1 MKSIIALAT
10 GLTLLAG
17 TAQAIVLQPV
27 DTGLGSKLF
36 TVEVKR
42 DQNVHNNGQRG
53 HDVFLRNG
61 GGFKGPSKGFNY
73 GASGTVYDWSLSYD
87 GNKATLAVDTLTR
100 TLDVDPDG
108 IWNLFQVYAKADS
121 KHFNTATATLNIL
134 GVNGEKLANPT
145 VIEATDGFAEAALA
159 LGGPLAFTSISGTFQ
174 FDFDPKPGAKG
185 SPNSSLAFGIEAY
198 EVSMTYLPGL
208 PEGPGPSA
216 VPVPAGAV
224 LMGSLIAATGAW
236 SGLKR
241 RRQRQ
246 G

>member
-17 TAQAIVLQPV
+17 AAQASILQSFG
-27 DTGLGSKLF
+27 TGLGSTLF
-36 TVEVKR
+36 TAEVKR
-42 DQNVHNNGQRG
+42 DENVQNNGQRG

-61 GGFKGPSKGFNY
+61 AGSGSTSKGLDF

-87 GNKATLAVDTLTR
+87 GDTATLAVDTLTR

-108 IWNLFQVYAKADS
+108 IWNLFRVYARAADS
-121 KHFNTATATLNIL
+121 GHFTTATATLNIL
-134 GVNGEKLANPT
+134 GVNGSNLANPT
-145 VIEATDGFAEAALA
+145 VIAATDGFAEAVLA
-159 LGGPLAFTSISGTFQ
+159 LGGPLPFTSLSGTLQ

-185 SPNSSLAFGIEAY
+185 SPDSSLVVGIEAF
-198 EVSMTYLPGL
+198 EVSMAFEPILQG
-208 PEGPGPSA
+208 GPSTSA
-216 VPVPAGAV
+216 VPVPAGVV
-224 LMGSLIAATGAW
+224 LMGSLIAAAGAW

-241 RRQRQ
+241 RR